1 LKSRRNPKTSVTLEP
16 GVCNANGPDEQEFFC
31 CFFFKKS
38 SASFLMGGPEL
49 EHLINL
55 FAKLPGLG
63 PRSAR
68 RIVLK
73 LLRERETRLL
83 PLADAIRAA
92 ANTVKSCS
100 VCGNLDSVDPCTIC
114 AAPSREDIWA
124 FERAHVYR
132 GRYHVLGGTLS
143 ALSGRGP
150 EDIAVAGL
158 LNRVQA
164 AAPSE
169 IILALSATVEGAAT
183 GHFLAE
189 KLKGSG
195 VAISRLA
202 QGVPM
207 GGSLEVLDEGTLA
220 TAMRARSVA
229 R

>member
-1 LKSRRNPKTSVTLEP
+1 
-16 GVCNANGPDEQEFFC
+16 
-31 CFFFKKS
+31 
-38 SASFLMGGPEL
+38 MGGPEL

-92 ANTVKSCS
+92 ANTVRNCG
-100 VCGNLDSVDPCTIC
+100 VCGNLDSRDPCTIC
-114 AAPSREDIWA
+114 ATSSREDIICVVETVADLWA
-124 FERAHVYR
+124 FERAHIYR

-143 ALSGRGP
+143 AISGRGP
-150 EDIAVAGL
+150 EDIAVAAL
-158 LNRVQA
+158 LGRIQSQPPA
-164 AAPSE
+164 E

-183 GHFLAE
+183 GHFLTE
-189 KLKGSG
+189 KLKPFS
-195 VAISRLA
+195 VPISRLA

-220 TAMRARSVA
+220 TAMRARRLA
-229 R
+229 

>member
-1 LKSRRNPKTSVTLEP
+1 
-16 GVCNANGPDEQEFFC
+16 
-31 CFFFKKS
+31 
-38 SASFLMGGPEL
+38 MGGPEL
-49 EHLINL
+49 EHLISL

-73 LLRERETRLL
+73 LLRERETRLQ
-83 PLADAIRAA
+83 PLADALRAA

-114 AAPSREDIWA
+114 ASATREDMICVVETVADLWA

-143 ALSGRGP
+143 ALGGRGP
-150 EDIAVAGL
+150 EDLTIAAL
-158 LNRVQA
+158 LSRVESA
-164 AAPSE
+164 PPSE

-189 KLKGSG
+189 KLKGNG
-195 VAISRLA
+195 IPVSRLA

-220 TAMRARSVA
+220 TAMRARRVA
-229 R
+229 P